1 MLSVIHKFILVLMK
15 YEDGYFKLI
24 MACIE
29 LIITIMWRVLRQTR
43 LRNWSCMIVLGS
55 YAMAFSTMILLSTYD
70 VLPAKFNL
78 KPEKKDESVS
88 LVLYAYMVLV
98 GLNFF
103 DFKYNLVF
111 LGPCYVVTTLLM

>member
-1 MLSVIHKFILVLMK
+1 MLSVIHRFILVLMK

-29 LIITIMWRVLRQTR
+29 LLITIMWRVLRQTR

-55 YAMAFSTMILLSTYD
+55 YTMAFSTMILLSTYD

-78 KPEKKDESVS
+78 KPENKDESVS